1 MASRKHLDLKKIVN
15 FVRSKGKMSNFQKP
29 CKSFK
34 IVDEI
39 FTCKGKRW
47 VILDN
52 DRKILNHSILAL
64 IQYSFTTFELQG
76 K

>member
-1 MASRKHLDLKKIVN
+1 MASSKHLDLRKIVN
-15 FVRSKGKMSNFQKP
+15 FVRSKGKTANFQRP

-39 FTCKGKRW
+39 LTCKGKRW

-76 K
+76 D